1 MQLISYW
8 ANYLPLFLCGCN
20 LKMVFKVEPR
30 LRLRSPTLSF
40 SAAASLSLHPSCKW
54 SRYPL
59 RKEGERERISNY
71 GLLSNLHPH
80 SRSLSLSVCPL
91 QIPSLGGADCTSAV
105 GNVGRYLHHVEEED
119 KRKKEGQFCVSPS
132 PSRRHLDLVPPSP
145 SLSPSLSHQGQ
156 KGPRRSPARC
166 CRNSHGFAT
175 MNECMMHIWSAMQ
188 KCPILKP
195 QSHVATT

>member
-1 MQLISYW
+1 MQLIYYRGNLQLPPLLSVGMSFMDGLKGGCGC
-8 ANYLPLFLCGCN
+8 ALPLSLFLQ
-20 LKMVFKVEPR
+20 
-30 LRLRSPTLSF
+30 LRHFHCIRHANGADIHF
-40 SAAASLSLHPSCKW
+40 GK
-54 SRYPL
+54 R
-59 RKEGERERISNY
+59 ERERISNY

-175 MNECMMHIWSAMQ
+175 MNECMMHIWSA
-188 KCPILKP
+188 I
-195 QSHVATT
+195 